1 MNINIGLIW
10 IGGVGLPAIAMA
22 WAKVNNDTWV
32 GLAVLGFFCCIAT
45 LIAKD

>member
-32 GLAVLGFFCCIAT
+32 GLAVLRMK
-45 LIAKD
+45 AKWFIRKE